1 MNKKFLSAILFGALM
16 VTSTGT
22 FVSCKD
28 YDDDIE
34 NLTNDLAA
42 QKSQLEQ
49 QIAALESQMS
59 SLDAATKAQLEQL
72 KKDLA
77 AANAEQLAKIQAA
90 LDEMKKTMTS
100 LVFIPQAYVGG
111 VEAMSIET
119 INYTSYLTEEVDADG
134 DFLADEPVSDVPVQ
148 MTDMFK
154 AQYHVNPSTVTSED
168 VVDVKFLAMDKESR
182 AYADVITTEVYNW
195 DVTGGVLNVFAK
207 ITDGSIKEDETI
219 TVMAAQAQLKKAGE
233 EVVTVTSD
241 YAVAS
246 PKKTAGFHL
255 AFVSATEDAETAQC
269 TPLYL
274 TAKAAKESEAVQV
287 AWNSELDLAKV
298 VCAHYTDETLF
309 DVAATAGAFEL
320 EYELVGWKSGKNQTS
335 ESAHAAISG
344 SVLRPQMANAD
355 GTQAAYGAAQNQAT
369 IGRQPIVRVTLKDNV
384 TGKKAAVGYLKIEIV
399 ATPGKNTVG
408 AEASFDFDKEF
419 TLSCTTDYFT
429 NKVKWYEVENDIL
442 AELNISKEEFRLN
455 YVFDETLYKSYNKE
469 DGKAVELGL
478 GSKTIKVEKGIDTED
493 GTTTEVLKMIVHPN
507 YAYEYFLAGNEEMTV
522 IVRYAKETGLDA
534 FGNQTYDYV
543 YVTLTWAPDPLNVK
557 PEGTIANE
565 DKMQQYWFAKN
576 SAEAGSGYDEIHV
589 NVNVPGEPT
598 VSTENFDKAI
608 LETFVDDDITISG
621 VAEVYADFQDEDL
634 TKELVF
640 AATQSTTPIVGV
652 SGTSYVIAAGVNN
665 KELYAYEIVG
675 DVVSTEGEIIA
686 TLSEDG
692 TIAYYASE
700 AAKDILNAAGRD
712 ALANN
717 ATATILVK
725 ETNECGK
732 SLVKLENNTFDV
744 KFLRPITV
752 EQGEMDSFKD
762 GVDVAAKGS
771 VVAVNLS
778 FTDWR
783 GYAFEEDYYTHYGI
797 ESIECVKSEITTN
810 VSGKWDKLPSG
821 MKVDYTEATTIGKVD
836 EEGNADFGT
845 LTYVNNNAEVG
856 NFSIKVP
863 FVVNYVWGQIKLTV
877 EVKVEKTVG

>member
-34 NLTNDLAA
+34 
-42 QKSQLEQ
+42 QLSNEKDKLSQ
-49 QIAALESQMS
+49 QIAELEKQVN
-59 SLDAATKAQLEQL
+59 DAATKAELDALKNQLNSQGA
-72 KKDLA
+72 DLEA
-77 AANAEQLAKIQAA
+77 IQKA
-90 LDEMKKTMTS
+90 LDELKKGLTS

-134 DFLADEPVSDVPVQ
+134 DYLTDAPVSDVPVQ

-168 VVDVKFLAMDKESR
+168 VVDVKFLALDKESR

-195 DVTGGVLNVFAK
+195 DVTGGVLSVFAK
-207 ITDGSIKEDETI
+207 ITDGSIKEGNTI

-246 PKKTAGFHL
+246 PKNAAGFHL
-255 AFVSATEDAETAQC
+255 AFVPATEAEDAQC
-269 TPLYL
+269 APLYL
-274 TAKAAKESEAVQV
+274 TAKAAKESEPVQV
-287 AWNSELDLAKV
+287 AWNGELDLAKV

-399 ATPGKNTVG
+399 ATPGKNTVS

-478 GSKTIKVEKGIDTED
+478 GSKTIKVEKGVDTED

-576 SAEAGSGYDEIHV
+576 SAEAGTGYDEIHV
-589 NVNVPGEPT
+589 NVNVPGEAT

-621 VAEVYADFQDEDL
+621 VDEVYADFQDEDL

-652 SGTSYVIAAGVNN
+652 SGTSYAIAAGVNN
-665 KELYAYEIVG
+665 KELYAYEIVDG
-675 DVVSTEGEIIA
+675 VVSTVGEMIA

-692 TIAYYASE
+692 TIAYYASD

-797 ESIECVKSEITTN
+797 ESIECVKAEITTN

-821 MKVDYTEATTIGKVD
+821 MKVDYTAASTIGKVD

-863 FVVNYVWGQIKLTV
+863 FVVNYVWGQIKLIV